1 MSEIVYKKLHKKN
14 LFSKVS
20 ANSSL
25 IKYGVYALKVVAS
38 GILTPT
44 QVEAARRVLSRKTKR
59 IGKIII
65 RVSFNFPVTKKPL
78 LSRMGKGSGPIKYW
92 IAIVPKGTIIIEFTG
107 ITNRISILALKASS
121 FRLPLKTVIFGRHVF
136 KKSLGS
142 SNR

>member
-1 MSEIVYKKLHKKN
+1 MSKIVYKKLHKKN
-14 LFSKVS
+14 LFSTVS

-25 IKYGVYALKVVAS
+25 IKYGVYALKVVES

-65 RVSFNFPVTKKPL
+65 RVRFNFPVTKKPL

-92 IAIVPKGTIIIEFTG
+92 IATVPKGTIILEFTG
-107 ITNRISILALKASS
+107 ITNRISMLALKASS
-121 FRLPLKTVIFGRHVF
+121 FRLPLKTVIFERHVL
-136 KKSLGS
+136 KKL
-142 SNR
+142 R

>member
-20 ANSSL
+20 ANSSF

-38 GILTPT
+38 GILIPT

-65 RVSFNFPVTKKPL
+65 RVRFNFPVTKKPL
-78 LSRMGKGSGPIKYW
+78 LSRMGKGSGPIKY
-92 IAIVPKGTIIIEFTG
+92 
-107 ITNRISILALKASS
+107 
-121 FRLPLKTVIFGRHVF
+121 
-136 KKSLGS
+136 
-142 SNR
+142 